1 MVKFGKVT
9 ALTVEVSNAD
19 DSARVYGISAKAKIV
34 EGKVESVQNGRVQ
47 LLSDG
52 QEKANFSM
60 YNENNTSYN
69 LHNVGADERASV
81 LDAVTEFVDAVL
93 AADTSIFDND

>member
-9 ALTVEVSNAD
+9 ALTVEVTNAD
-19 DSARVYGISAKAKIV
+19 DAAREYGISAKAKIAD
-34 EGKVESVQNGRVQ
+34 GKVESIQNGRVQ

-60 YNENNTSYN
+60 YSENNTSYN
-69 LHNVGADERASV
+69 LHNVGAEERPAV
-81 LDAVTEFVDAVL
+81 LDAVTKFVDDVL
-93 AADTSIFDND
+93 IADTSIFNGN